1 MSFTFLWRVL
11 NANCRVA
18 ISLVLCIE
26 LQQKSKEKQHRIIR
40 KVHWSVIV
48 LMSDWEVVCV
58 AGASCMW
65 SRLDKLR
72 RAISR
77 LPRKPL
83 MSSFHRKHRTTFRW
97 PCRYI
102 SHFSASSCLTAA
114 CDTQRVF
121 VGLWYL
127 SADTNLTLRGA
138 DWQYCRSCF
147 LETSP
152 GNSPEI
158 SWKFVCLVGSVD
170 LCFSFASSVIYS
182 RPSPFA
188 M

>member
-26 LQQKSKEKQHRIIR
+26 LQQKSKEKRHRIIR
-40 KVHWSVIV
+40 KVDWSVIV

-83 MSSFHRKHRTTFRW
+83 MCSFHRKHRTTFQW

-102 SHFSASSCLTAA
+102 SHFISALPLVRLQLVTLNVCLL
-114 CDTQRVF
+114 VF
-121 VGLWYL
+121 DICQLIQTLHSVEL
-127 SADTNLTLRGA
+127 TNSIVVAVSLKHLPEIV
-138 DWQYCRSCF
+138 QK
-147 LETSP
+147 SP
-152 GNSPEI
+152 GSL
-158 SWKFVCLVGSVD
+158 FVWLD
-170 LCFSFASSVIYS
+170 L
-182 RPSPFA
+182 
-188 M
+188 